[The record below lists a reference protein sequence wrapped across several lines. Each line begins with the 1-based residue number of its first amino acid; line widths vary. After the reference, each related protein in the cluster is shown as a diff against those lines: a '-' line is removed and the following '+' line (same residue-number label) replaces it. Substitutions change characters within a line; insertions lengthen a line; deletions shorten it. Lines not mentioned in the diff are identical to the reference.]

1 MSISEKASHNKGLKT
16 KKSFKTIRNQKF
28 YFILLFLYLASI
40 SSTFASTLP
49 IDHALTVSLK
59 PSQSIGIFHDIVTIP
74 GSTIQRIKSLQLNK
88 NAKIKKIMLNGKQV
102 TMDKSNNDTL
112 KLDLQNFKK
121 KSATPLRLVFD
132 YTLPLQITNK
142 KIEPFFISS
151 ADNFYPR
158 PTKNGKNNFR
168 VTFYIKVK
176 TPKKLNVV
184 SQGEKLTD
192 FVRNGNRTVV
202 WRENKPQEEIILI
215 ADHYQVF
222 TARHQAI
229 SLYAYL
235 LHNDKALAEKYFT
248 ATRSYID
255 LYSKL
260 IAPYPYKKFALVEN
274 SKQTGYGMPSFTLL
288 GSRIIRFPFIL
299 QTSYPHEVLHNWF
312 GNGVYIRPDSGN
324 WAEGLTT
331 YLADHLLSEQRGTGG
346 QYRLQELMKYSNYV
360 TEKNDFSLKNFKG
373 RDSMVSQA
381 IGYGKSLMVFH
392 MLRLEIGNTQF
403 FKALRDFHNSNQF
416 EYAGYKEIQT
426 SFERVSKRSL
436 GWFFNQW
443 ISRKGAPK
451 IKLFTASESESGGNH
466 LLKLGIRQIQSDP
479 AFKFKLP
486 IVVWLKGLESP
497 SYKILDITKKEQAS
511 LISFPSK
518 PLKVILDPYHE
529 VFRRL
534 NPEETPPNLG
544 AAYGSEIQKTI
555 LPTDEISTETLNG
568 YKEFSQ
574 SIKNTATAPNVIR
587 KNDSF
592 TKPLT
597 KNLWVFGKNNPLSKT
612 IKTQLNQYGIEF
624 KRSGLTVNNINFQ
637 WENHS
642 FVFTLD
648 DYNSKDNQV
657 TWIIAD
663 SKKSIPGLIR
673 KLPHYGKYGYLVFK
687 GDEPKNVAKGTWP
700 SSNIGL
706 SHTFEKGTYS
716 LPSKA
721 SWIK

>member
-1 MSISEKASHNKGLKT
+1 MSVLEKASRNKRLKA
-16 KKSFKTIRNQKF
+16 KNSFKTIRDQKF
-28 YFILLFLYLASI
+28 YFFVSVLFLTSI

-49 IDHALTVSLK
+49 IDHALTISLK
-59 PSQSIGIFHDIVTIP
+59 PSQSIAIFHDVVTIP
-74 GSTIQRIKSLQLNK
+74 KSTIQSIESLQLNK
-88 NAKIKKIMLNGKQV
+88 NAKIKNIMLNGKKV
-102 TMDKSNNDTL
+102 TMDKSNNDLL
-112 KLDLQNFKK
+112 KLNLSNLKNE
-121 KSATPLRLVFD
+121 STAPLELVFD
-132 YTLPLQITNK
+132 YNLPLQITNK

-158 PTKNGKNNFR
+158 PARNGKNEFR
-168 VTFYIKVK
+168 VTFNIKVE
-176 TPKKLNVV
+176 TPEKLNVV
-184 SQGEKLTD
+184 SQGEKLSD
-192 FVRNGNRTVV
+192 FVKNGNRTVI

-222 TARHQAI
+222 TARHQSI

-235 LHNDKALAEKYFT
+235 HDNDKALAKKYFK

-331 YLADHLLSEQRGTGG
+331 YLADHLLSEQMGKGG

-360 TEKNDFSLKNFKG
+360 NEKNDFPLENFKG

-392 MLRLEIGNTQF
+392 MLHLEIGDTQF
-403 FKALRDFHNSNQF
+403 LEALRDFYNSNQF
-416 EYAGYKEIQT
+416 DYAGFKEIQT

-443 ISRKGAPK
+443 VSRKGAPK
-451 IKLFTASESESGGNH
+451 IKLFSASESESGGNH

-497 SYKILDITKKEQAS
+497 SYKILNITKKNQVP
-511 LISFPSK
+511 LISFSSK

-544 AAYGSEIQKTI
+544 AAYGSETQKTI
-555 LPTDEISTETLNG
+555 LPTDEISAETLNG

-574 SIKNTATAPNVIR
+574 SIKNTSNAPNVMR

-597 KNLWVFGKNNPLSKT
+597 QNLWVFGENNPLSKT

-624 KRSGLTVNNINFQ
+624 KKSGLTVDKINYQ
-637 WENHS
+637 WESHS

-657 TWIIAD
+657 TWVIAN

-700 SSNIGL
+700 SSNTGL

-716 LPSKA
+716 LPSKV
-721 SWIK
+721 SWVK